1 MSWHYWTILVGRG
14 PGHANVI
21 MVIVWSPPCP
31 CPCPCPLPRVLI
43 RVYSSWLVACIPRL
57 LARTSF
63 GPAQPQHCPHYCWQ
77 GMHGLPK
84 CGSALVT
91 MLLLVCLAG
100 PSTSGRPASSTPWG
114 WESARAP
121 PRAVSFQQ
129 YLPSFAWIRG
139 ISQIPD
145 VAELRQVFLFLYFM
159 LSLDTWHLSD
169 TPMQLSSIDVH
180 MLWYVLQFLV
190 SPGAVYLPQG
200 SSLHLHW
207 LAPLHAVH
215 QPFCYQAPSHCKGQP
230 FAAYGL
236 SWCSA
241 HALTAWVSVKWLSPL
256 NTPATGLPGYSA
268 HPCAQHRSIPK
279 PQPYSPW
286 VFQAVQWSNPLPPLT
301 FFFSSL
307 QLLVLWAPPGPHP
320 MAPYGLQLLPS
331 WDTRSHGRNACLTR
345 MPLSALR
352 VAPAAL
358 PATRGMTPAAYG
370 CPVCAAHS
378 LVRHPQPM
386 SATRVPPAAGPAT
399 CAAPAASARTL
410 APARYVCLACDTR
423 SLCLPCVL
431 TPAAYACIVC
441 SPAALDCNACNTRKH
456 WPALCEHPR
465 MVRDACLSP
474 NPGGAARTGRLLAVH
489 LHAKVPN
496 PMGGCLRPPWPQR
509 VSHPQTPVC
518 LALSTRSPGPA
529 PCAAPAA
536 IARNWHLHATSASCV
551 IRPCIIPAAQA
562 CTVWPSAALDC
573 NVCNTCK
580 LRLASCEHPR
590 MARRR
595 DSCSPFGLVM
605 PTLDKAACKM
615 DIWTLTACGAFAS
628 WRANSMGCA
637 TS

>member
-1 MSWHYWTILVGRG
+1 MRCTNHSVTRLHRIARD
-14 PGHANVI
+14 
-21 MVIVWSPPCP
+21 SP
-31 CPCPCPLPRVLI
+31 L
-43 RVYSSWLVACIPRL
+43 
-57 LARTSF
+57 
-63 GPAQPQHCPHYCWQ
+63 
-77 GMHGLPK
+77 
-84 CGSALVT
+84 
-91 MLLLVCLAG
+91 
-100 PSTSGRPASSTPWG
+100 
-114 WESARAP
+114 
-121 PRAVSFQQ
+121 
-129 YLPSFAWIRG
+129 
-139 ISQIPD
+139 
-145 VAELRQVFLFLYFM
+145 
-159 LSLDTWHLSD
+159 
-169 TPMQLSSIDVH
+169 QL
-180 MLWYVLQFLV
+180 MG
-190 SPGAVYLPQG
+190 SPGAQPMHWQPEFPLSGSLPSILLPQACPATALTHAHNTGPYPSLSLTLPG
-200 SSLHLHW
+200 SSR
-207 LAPLHAVH
+207 
-215 QPFCYQAPSHCKGQP
+215 Q
-230 FAAYGL
+230 
-236 SWCSA
+236 CSGV
-241 HALTAWVSVKWLSPL
+241 TPSPL
-256 NTPATGLPGYSA
+256 SL
-268 HPCAQHRSIPK
+268 
-279 PQPYSPW
+279 
-286 VFQAVQWSNPLPPLT
+286 

-320 MAPYGLQLLPS
+320 LAPYGLQLLPS

-441 SPAALDCNACNTRKH
+441 SPAALDCHACNTRKH